1 MNKECWREL
10 AALLKGEGIEF
21 DDGLSDRE
29 VKTAENKFGFR
40 FPPDLRAFLQTALP
54 IGKGFYAWRYGDE
67 TRLREMLNWPLHGCL
82 FDAERNNF
90 WLSEWGKRPG
100 LLSEALKIATEKK
113 RRSSFRF
120 TPTVTFPRNRTKWV
134 IQFSRSIKWT
144 SFTTASIWRTICGTN
159 SNSQIGRNGQRKC
172 VTSDSGIQ
180 IDFKN
185 CVGAMINRYRAVACA
200 ASGSPTGNF
209 QLEKRQ

>member
-54 IGKGFYAWRYGDE
+54 IGKGFYDWRYGDE

-82 FDAERNNF
+82 FDVERNNF
-90 WLSEWGKRPG
+90 WLSEWGKRPR
-100 LLSEALKIATEKK
+100 LLSEALKIATEKINEAPK
-113 RRSSFRF
+113 LIPIYSHRYIPEEPHEVGNPVFSIHQMDIIYYGFDLEDYLRHEFKLPDRKEWPAQVRHIRF
-120 TPTVTFPRNRTKWV
+120 WDPDR
-134 IQFSRSIKWT
+134 
-144 SFTTASIWRTICGTN
+144 
-159 SNSQIGRNGQRKC
+159 
-172 VTSDSGIQ
+172 
-180 IDFKN
+180 
-185 CVGAMINRYRAVACA
+185 
-200 ASGSPTGNF
+200 F
-209 QLEKRQ
+209 QKLRWGDD